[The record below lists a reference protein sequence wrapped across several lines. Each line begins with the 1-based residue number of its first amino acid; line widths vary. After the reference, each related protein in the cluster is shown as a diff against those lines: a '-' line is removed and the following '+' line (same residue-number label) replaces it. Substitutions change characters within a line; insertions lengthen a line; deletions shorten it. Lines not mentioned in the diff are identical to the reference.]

1 MGSKYNNRVQDRI
14 HLRDPST
21 PKTLPKPIKSEP
33 ARAGIPID
41 HRDDLKRGSDRATDP
56 TRGQIFSTLF
66 LVPKKDGGQRQVIN
80 LKSLNSFI
88 NAPHFKMEGIH
99 KLKPTQKRRL
109 ACKDGLEGRLYPEKS
124 TTQSFFASNSMTS
137 STNSTVSHLAWC
149 QPHGSLARP
158 RSR

>member
-124 TTQSFFASNSMTS
+124 TTQK
-137 STNSTVSHLAWC
+137 VSLLPI
-149 QPHGSLARP
+149 Q
-158 RSR
+158 